1 MQCVVTSYT
10 KLRKISDFVSI
21 VFVQFLKMSNFSKDF
36 MSCKLYFVLLN
47 LLRSDLFNLRDVFW
61 RKIAWI
67 CERRRGLNLESNEY
81 KRRTI
86 DSFARYY
93 WRQSGF
99 GLCDGGALDGL
110 IFIFWHYFARPGSV
124 LHAVWAAGCDDH
136 TNYATLS
143 TCISLRRNDI
153 RSSTPRRSM
162 QSKYETKTQDSS
174 SIDASLFDASSIECS
189 SHQNIILF

>member
-1 MQCVVTSYT
+1 MKTECVVTSYT

-21 VFVQFLKMSNFSKDF
+21 VFEMSNFSKDF
-36 MSCKLYFVLLN
+36 MLCKLYFVLLN

-124 LHAVWAAGCDDH
+124 LQ
-136 TNYATLS
+136 S
-143 TCISLRRNDI
+143 
-153 RSSTPRRSM
+153 PRSM
-162 QSKYETKTQDSS
+162 S
-174 SIDASLFDASSIECS
+174 CWMPR
-189 SHQNIILF
+189 